1 VSTGAWIVV
10 AAVVL
15 ALAVGLWRA
24 ATDGRFRGTHVVR
37 RSDPSPAEVAGV
49 GGTGNPQVD
58 ASAEATPG
66 AELVTAVGEELGERA
81 TLLQFS
87 TEVCAPCKST
97 ARVLDD
103 LAARTADV
111 AHVDLDVTHRPEL
124 ASRYRVLQT
133 PTTLILDADGAVRAR
148 IGGAVRRDI
157 VVAEL
162 ARVLAA

>member
-1 VSTGAWIVV
+1 MDAATV
-10 AAVVL
+10 AIALAGLVL
-15 ALAVGLWRA
+15 AATLLGVLHRA
-24 ATDGRFRGTHVVR
+24 TQGRARTVSDARIVSIDG
-37 RSDPSPAEVAGV
+37 VAL
-49 GGTGNPQVD
+49 GG
-58 ASAEATPG
+58 
-66 AELVTAVGEELGERA
+66 RA

-111 AHVDLDVTHRPEL
+111 AHVDLDVTYRPEL

-148 IGGAVRRDI
+148 IGGAVRRDV

>member
-1 VSTGAWIVV
+1 MTREHVLITFGGMDAGTV
-10 AAVVL
+10 AIVL
-15 ALAVGLWRA
+15 AGLVLA
-24 ATDGRFRGTHVVR
+24 ATLLGVLHRATQGRARTV
-37 RSDPSPAEVAGV
+37 SDSRIVSIEGV
-49 GGTGNPQVD
+49 
-58 ASAEATPG
+58 S
-66 AELVTAVGEELGERA
+66 LGERA

-103 LAARTADV
+103 LAARTEDV
-111 AHVDLDVTHRPEL
+111 AHVDLDVTRRPDL

-148 IGGAVRRDI
+148 IGGAVRRDV

-162 ARVLAA
+162 EKVLAA

>member
-1 VSTGAWIVV
+1 MTPPPPLVTFGRMDAGTV
-10 AAVVL
+10 AIVL
-15 ALAVGLWRA
+15 AGLVLATTLLGVLHRA
-24 ATDGRFRGTHVVR
+24 TQGRARTVLAGRGG
-37 RSDPSPAEVAGV
+37 DADILGIEGV
-49 GGTGNPQVD
+49 
-58 ASAEATPG
+58 S
-66 AELVTAVGEELGERA
+66 LGERA

-111 AHVDLDVTHRPEL
+111 THVDLDVTHRPDL

-133 PTTLILDADGAVRAR
+133 PTTLILDADGVVRTR
-148 IGGAVRRDI
+148 IGGAVRRDV

-162 ARVLAA
+162 EKVLAA

>member
-1 VSTGAWIVV
+1 MTRGDLLTTFRDMDAATV
-10 AAVVL
+10 AIALASLVL
-15 ALAVGLWRA
+15 AATLLGVLHRA
-24 ATDGRFRGTHVVR
+24 TQGRARTVSDARIVSIDGV
-37 RSDPSPAEVAGV
+37 SL
-49 GGTGNPQVD
+49 GG
-58 ASAEATPG
+58 
-66 AELVTAVGEELGERA
+66 RA

-148 IGGAVRRDI
+148 IGGAVRRDV

>member
-1 VSTGAWIVV
+1 MD
-10 AAVVL
+10 AATIAIALAGLVL
-15 ALAVGLWRA
+15 AATLLGVLHRA
-24 ATDGRFRGTHVVR
+24 TQGRARTF
-37 RSDPSPAEVAGV
+37 SALSVADARIVSIEGV
-49 GGTGNPQVD
+49 
-58 ASAEATPG
+58 A
-66 AELVTAVGEELGERA
+66 LGERA

-103 LAARTADV
+103 LAARTDAV
-111 AHVDLDVTHRPEL
+111 THVDLDVTHRPDL

-133 PTTLILDADGAVRAR
+133 PTTLILDRDGAVRAR

-162 ARVLAA
+162 QKVLAA

>member
-1 VSTGAWIVV
+1 MDAGTV
-10 AAVVL
+10 ALVL
-15 ALAVGLWRA
+15 AGLVLA
-24 ATDGRFRGTHVVR
+24 ATLLGLLHRTTQGRVR
-37 RSDPSPAEVAGV
+37 TVAGAPV
-49 GGTGNPQVD
+49 VTIDGI
-58 ASAEATPG
+58 ALG
-66 AELVTAVGEELGERA
+66 ARA

-87 TEVCAPCKST
+87 TEVCAPCKAT

-103 LAARTADV
+103 LAARTEEV

-148 IGGAVRRDI
+148 IGGAVRRDL

-162 ARVLAA
+162 QKVLAA